1 MSDHLAF
8 IGDELNDLERRGL
21 RRYLRVLEGAQGPVV
36 SVLGRTLKLFCSND
50 YLGLAN
56 HPALKAAANA
66 AIEKYGYGT
75 GASRLVSGTMEPH
88 AKLEVQLADFLGSEA
103 ALVFSSGYMANVG
116 TIPALVGKGDAVILD
131 RLDHASIVDG
141 ARLSGARTLVYAHR
155 DVERLKAV
163 LERHSGYRRR
173 LIVTDGV
180 FSVDGDIA
188 PLKEIQRLSREHG
201 AILML
206 DDAHGTG
213 VLGENGRGTLEHLG
227 AEGVDVLMG
236 SLSNAMGGTGGYIA
250 ASRRLIDFLINRSR
264 TFVFTT
270 ALPPDACAVASAAID
285 LVASGPG
292 LRDRLW
298 EKVGQI
304 KRELTGMGYDLMGS
318 ETQIV
323 PVLVGEAQKAK
334 ELSDYLYERGVFL
347 SAIRPPTVPKG
358 QSRLRLTITAVHS
371 AEDIGFLLEAMREAR
386 RRFFE

>member
-21 RRYLRVLEGAQGPVV
+21 RRHLRVVEGAQGPVV
-36 SVLGRTLKLFCSND
+36 SVLGRPLKLFCCND

-56 HPALKAAANA
+56 HPVLKAAANA
-66 AIEKYGYGT
+66 ATEKYGYGT

-88 AKLEVQLADFLGSEA
+88 AKLEEQLAGFLGSEA
-103 ALVFSSGYMANVG
+103 SLVFSSGYMANVG

-141 ARLSGARTLVYAHR
+141 ARLSGARTLVYPHR
-155 DVERLKAV
+155 NVERLKAV

-213 VLGENGRGTLEHLG
+213 VLGENGRGTIEHLG
-227 AEGVDVLMG
+227 VDGVDVLMG
-236 SLSNAMGGTGGYIA
+236 SLSNALGGTGGYIA
-250 ASRRLIDFLINRSR
+250 GSRRLIDFLINRSR

-285 LVASGPG
+285 LVASGTG

-304 KRELTGMGYDLMGS
+304 KRELMGMGFDLMGS
-318 ETQIV
+318 QTQIV
-323 PVLVGEAQKAK
+323 PVLVGEAKKAK

-358 QSRLRLTITAVHS
+358 QSRLRLTITVGHS
-371 AEDIGFLLEAMREAR
+371 SEDIGFLLEAMREAR